1 MRVSTYSRQAIGKG
15 HVRPPTATKPEWGL
29 SRKDGLIT
37 PRDLLRWAERGGS
50 SKSDVAMEG
59 YMLLAERLRTD
70 EEKEIVRSV
79 IEEQLK
85 VSVDCET
92 LYYDTESKA
101 SQQLREIANSSKGM
115 HEGLSLHLSHQQG
128 QCYDS

>member
-1 MRVSTYSRQAIGKG
+1 
-15 HVRPPTATKPEWGL
+15 
-29 SRKDGLIT
+29 
-37 PRDLLRWAERGGS
+37 
-50 SKSDVAMEG
+50 
-59 YMLLAERLRTD
+59 MLLAERLRSD

-85 VSVDCET
+85 VSIDCET

-115 HEGLSLHLSHQQG
+115 HEGLSLQSIAPTRSMLRLLTLVDRCVKQKEPVLLVGGKKMH
-128 QCYDS
+128 DIF